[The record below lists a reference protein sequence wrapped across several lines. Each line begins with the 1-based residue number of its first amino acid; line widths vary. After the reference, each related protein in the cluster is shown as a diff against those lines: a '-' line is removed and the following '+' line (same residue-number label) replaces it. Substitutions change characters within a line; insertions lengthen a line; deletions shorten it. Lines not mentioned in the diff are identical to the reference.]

1 MATGFAFID
10 KVVLSSNAASI
21 TFSSIPATYTDLM
34 VKGVLRSSAGGAV
47 DDLIVQANGLSTS
60 IYNRSAIRDDGA
72 TSSSDSPAS
81 AATAI
86 TLNNALNGNGS
97 TASIFGYVEFYIT
110 NYATSS
116 ANKAGYALTGQE
128 SSTTT
133 KYIGFHGF
141 NITTASAINS
151 LFFKPTGSNNFLT
164 YSSLYLY
171 GIKKS

>member
-1 MATGFAFID
+1 MATGFVFID
-10 KVVLSSNAASI
+10 KVALASNAASI

-34 VKGVLRSSAGGAV
+34 VKGVLRCDAAGAV
-47 DDLIVQANGLSTS
+47 DDLIVRANGLSTS

-72 TSSSDSPAS
+72 TSSPDSPAS

-97 TASIFGYVEFYIT
+97 TATTFGYVEFYIT
-110 NYATSS
+110 NYATSN

-128 SSTTT
+128 SATST

-141 NITTASAINS
+141 NITTSSAISS
-151 LFFKPTGSNNFLT
+151 LVFAPTGNFLT
-164 YSSLYLY
+164 NSSLYLY